1 MISSTGSGITQC
13 TEIGTIEKQQLFLRP
28 AMSDT
33 IYCYHCRTRHPKEEM
48 RQVESKGIKRW
59 RCKKSILGARKS
71 AAERAAYGQEITN
84 ANRELARTRAKLK
97 SLATDECTY
106 QGA

>member
-1 MISSTGSGITQC
+1 
-13 TEIGTIEKQQLFLRP
+13 
-28 AMSDT
+28 MSDT

-59 RCKKSILGARKS
+59 RCKKSILGAKKS

-84 ANRELARTRAKLK
+84 ANKALARSRAKLK
-97 SLATDECTY
+97 SLASFEPSI
-106 QGA
+106 